1 MSLRIVYCGT
11 PDFAVPALE
20 ALARLDD
27 IAGESVE
34 LVAAYTQPDRP
45 AGRGKK
51 LTAPPVKQ
59 AALELGLP
67 VEQPLSLRDEEAQ
80 ATLAAY
86 RPDLLVVAAYGLIL
100 PQAVLDLPRF
110 GAINIH
116 ASLLPRWRGAAP
128 INRAIEAGDAETGI
142 TIMQMDEG
150 LDTGDMLLWDRVPI
164 TGTTTASGLHDQL
177 AAMGAHL
184 LVEALGR
191 LEQGTLTTT
200 PQAAEGA
207 TYAHKLTREDGQLDW
222 RRSAHELERQVR
234 ALTPWPGAW
243 FLHGETVLKVSAAE
257 VVRSISGPPGEVLD
271 ERLTIACGADAFRPA
286 LIQRPGKA
294 PMPAEQLLRGYDL
307 PPGTML
313 PLPKSG

>member
-1 MSLRIVYCGT
+1 MPLRLVYMGT
-11 PDFAVPALE
+11 PDFAVAP
-20 ALARLDD
+20 LAAILD
-27 IAGESVE
+27 AGHEVLTVYS
-34 LVAAYTQPDRP
+34 QPPRP
-45 AGRGKK
+45 AGRGHRVQ
-51 LTAPPVKQ
+51 PSPVHAFAESKGIEVRTPRRLKGTEDQ
-59 AALELGLP
+59 EAFAALN
-67 VEQPLSLRDEEAQ
+67 
-80 ATLAAY
+80 
-86 RPDLLVVAAYGLIL
+86 PDVAVVAAYGLIL
-100 PQAVLDLPRF
+100 PKPVLEAPKH
-110 GAINIH
+110 GCINIH

-128 INRAIEAGDAETGI
+128 IQHAILAGDSETGI

-184 LVEALGR
+184 IVEALGR

-207 TYAHKLTREDGQLDW
+207 TYAHKLTREDGRLDW

-294 PMPAEQLLRGYDL
+294 PMPAEHLLRGYDL